1 MLSRLGNT
9 INITFVGKLFP
20 NMEKEIHKVHFLKDE
35 NIVETSS

>member
-1 MLSRLGNT
+1 MLSRPGNT

-20 NMEKEIHKVHFLKDE
+20 NIEKEIHKVLFLKDE

>member
-20 NMEKEIHKVHFLKDE
+20 NIEKEIHKVLFFQR
-35 NIVETSS
+35 